1 MGLMAVALILTVLSS
16 VLPEGSVK
24 KIAGVTGGLV
34 LLMVIL
40 QGAERLDLGK
50 LQLSYDDYSRQI
62 NEQIKAFQEKNCRDM
77 DLLIQERC
85 SAYISEQAQTFG
97 LVCSPQ
103 VETEQTEEGV
113 RTGLCH
119 HGYPLSRR
127 IVSNRGGRHG
137 DRCTAP
143 EMVDIGRVK
152 MMGKVRWSELW
163 KKYKFVLLVVLVGVM
178 LMLLPVSSGTEEP
191 TAEARAS
198 EESFDLEAEERRM
211 EELLG
216 RIDGVGKLRLMLTLQ
231 SGTRLTLAE
240 DSQKDQDRTQRET
253 VTLNRGSSQEVV
265 VTNRYYP
272 VYQGAVVVCQ
282 GADSSAVRL
291 AITETV
297 QALTGLPS
305 DRIQVAKWTS

>member
-1 MGLMAVALILTVLSS
+1 MDAFRVWLMGLMAVALILTVLSS

-34 LLMVIL
+34 LLYGHPAGSRAVGSGESYSYPTMTIP
-40 QGAERLDLGK
+40 GRLT
-50 LQLSYDDYSRQI
+50 SRSRH
-62 NEQIKAFQEKNCRDM
+62 FRRKNSQDM

-103 VETEQTEEGV
+103 VETGADGGKCF
-113 RTGLCH
+113 RPGLCH

-178 LMLLPVSSGTEEP
+178 LMLLPVSPGRKNRRRKHGP
-191 TAEARAS
+191 RRRAS
-198 EESFDLEAEERRM
+198 TWRRRS
-211 EELLG
+211 G
-216 RIDGVGKLRLMLTLQ
+216 AWRSSWVGSMAL
-231 SGTRLTLAE
+231 
-240 DSQKDQDRTQRET
+240 
-253 VTLNRGSSQEVV
+253 GSS
-265 VTNRYYP
+265 
-272 VYQGAVVVCQ
+272 
-282 GADSSAVRL
+282 D
-291 AITETV
+291 
-297 QALTGLPS
+297 
-305 DRIQVAKWTS
+305 